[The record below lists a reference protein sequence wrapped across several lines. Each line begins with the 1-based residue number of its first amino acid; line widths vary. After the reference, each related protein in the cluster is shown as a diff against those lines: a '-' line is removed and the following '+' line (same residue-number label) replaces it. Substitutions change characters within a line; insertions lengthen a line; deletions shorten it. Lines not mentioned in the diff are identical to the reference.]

1 MANINY
7 DEVLEDI
14 KPTKLEKEKVNV
26 LLDKLIHIIN
36 ELAAKEDITAEAV
49 LVGSVAKGTW
59 LAGKAD
65 IDLFIKFPLNTEEK
79 NLKKWGLMLG
89 HKCIEIMNG
98 RAEERYASHPYVTGF
113 INGCEIDFVPC
124 YVITDSSQLKSAVDR
139 TIPHTEY
146 VKRNLKP
153 KQADEVMMLKKFMGS
168 VGTYGSEFKVGGF
181 SGYLCELMV
190 LWYGSFQDVLE
201 AARNEWKRGYV
212 IDLENY
218 GTAGLF
224 EDPLIAVDPVDK
236 NRNVAA
242 ALSIQ
247 KMSEFIVAAGNFLKN
262 PLEEYFYPKNLE
274 FDLTLIKEEFKK
286 RGTKTFLLTFRPPE
300 IPADAIYPQIKKTEK
315 SMAQV
320 IEREGFKVLGSDSW
334 TDENEKAVI
343 LLELE
348 TWKLPRIKKHL
359 GPFIW
364 SKDHQERF
372 LEKYDN
378 RAWVEGD
385 RWVVEVPRKYEN
397 AEYFLNS
404 ILAENKIGYLQ
415 FGKHLKAEIL
425 KNHEIIDI
433 FEFLESGKC
442 DDNILEFL
450 YMYLNRSELLWR

>member
-1 MANINY
+1 VADINY
-7 DEVLEDI
+7 DTVLEDI
-14 KPTKLEKEKVNV
+14 KPTEPEKKKVKD
-26 LLDKLIHIIN
+26 LGDKLIHIIN
-36 ELAAKEDITAEAV
+36 KLAVKEGITAEAV

-79 NLKKWGLMLG
+79 YLKKWGLTLG
-89 HKCIEIMNG
+89 HKCIEMMNG

-124 YVITDSSQLKSAVDR
+124 YIIADSSQLKSAVDR

-153 KQADEVMMLKKFMGS
+153 KQADEVMLLKKFMGS

-190 LWYGSFQDVLE
+190 LRYGSFQGVLE
-201 AARNEWKRGYV
+201 AVRDSWKPGCI

-218 GTAGLF
+218 GTAELF
-224 EDPLIAVDPVDK
+224 DDPLIAVDPVDK

-242 ALSIQ
+242 ALNLQ
-247 KMSEFIVAAGNFLKN
+247 KMSEFVVAAGNFLKN
-262 PLEEYFYPKNLE
+262 PSKEYFYPKNLK
-274 FDLTLIKEEFKK
+274 FDLVLIKEEFEK

-300 IPADAIYPQIKKTEK
+300 IPADAVYPQIKKTEK

-320 IEREGFKVLGSDSW
+320 VEREGFLVLGSDSW

-348 TWKLPRIKKHL
+348 TWKLPRVKKHL
-359 GPFIW
+359 GPFVW

-378 RAWVEGD
+378 LAWVEGD

-397 AEYFLNS
+397 AEYFLND

-425 KNHEIIDI
+425 KNHEIIDMS
-433 FEFLESGKC
+433 EFLESEKC